1 MRLIGISMKKINL
14 LYIIQ
19 NGIIGLVSVVLAFL
33 VSRVCLALA
42 GDYVA
47 SMGVVLNLAK
57 SYPFEWVI
65 LVAVFLVSIIPT
77 IISTAALSRKDG
89 ISGE

>member
-19 NGIIGLVSVVLAFL
+19 NGIIGLASTLIAFG
-33 VSRVCLALA
+33 VSRLCLLLM

-47 SMGVVLNLAK
+47 SMGVVLNMGKVYPLEILILAG
-57 SYPFEWVI
+57 I
-65 LVAVFLVSIIPT
+65 FLISVIPT
-77 IISTAALSRKDG
+77 IICTVVMAKRDSLA
-89 ISGE
+89 E